1 MLAAKTLYAYDKSTG
16 KIKYTIDNPTPAQ
29 INSIASRGIDCH
41 VDLAG
46 KSIVGSYVSQ
56 NTHTE
61 QTIGVRPIRTMNVS
75 LSNTTLVANGTDVV
89 TLFDIAPGATV
100 EIPNDNFK
108 FIATES
114 DNSIEFTANGISSV
128 DVSKN
133 YIRFV
138 MSGYGYYDGI
148 GVISLIAEEL

>member
-1 MLAAKTLYAYDKSTG
+1 VIASKTLYAYDKSTG
-16 KIKYTIDNPTPAQ
+16 KIKYTVDNPTAAQ
-29 INSIASRGIDCH
+29 AILLRNRGIDCH

-89 TLFDIAPGATV
+89 TLFDISPGVTV
-100 EIPNDNFK
+100 QIPNDNFK
-108 FIATES
+108 FIATEF
-114 DNSIEFTANGISSV
+114 DNSIEFTANGISSI

-133 YIRFV
+133 YIHFV

-148 GVISLIAEEL
+148 GKISLMAEE